1 MSRFRPLGVVLAL
14 VAIGT
19 ACSSSAGSTTSAGA
33 APAAVRGLSAAELS
47 SIARGDSLFNGG
59 GCQRCHGQK
68 GVGAQNGP
76 SLVAGQWLHVD
87 GTAAQ
92 IAALITA
99 GVPQAQITDASRR
112 FAMRPR
118 GGPMNLT
125 DEQVADVA
133 AYVVSISR
141 AKTPK

>member
-1 MSRFRPLGVVLAL
+1 MRVPMLLL
-14 VAIGT
+14 
-19 ACSSSAGSTTSAGA
+19 
-33 APAAVRGLSAAELS
+33 APAVLLLSACFGVTGAVFRGGSPAAASGPSPEMLA
-47 SIARGDSLFNGG
+47 SIARGDSLFNAG

-76 SLVAGQWLHVD
+76 ALIEGPWLHAD
-87 GTAAQ
+87 GSQAS
-92 IAALITA
+92 IARIITEGIA
-99 GVPQAQITDASRR
+99 RDAFKVPERP

-125 DEQVADVA
+125 DEQVQDVA

-141 AKTPK
+141 GKTAR